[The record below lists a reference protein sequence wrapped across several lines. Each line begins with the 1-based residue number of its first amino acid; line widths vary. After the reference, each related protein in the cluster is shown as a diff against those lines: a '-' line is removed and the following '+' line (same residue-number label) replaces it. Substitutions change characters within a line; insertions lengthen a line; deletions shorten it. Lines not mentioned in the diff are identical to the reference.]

1 MDEHRIP
8 HGEGYERWLGPS
20 LAVGAHQ
27 RTVAC
32 ELVDHGRLIARQR
45 EGRAEV
51 SSVEE
56 AVELNA
62 FSSGQRQA

>member
-1 MDEHRIP
+1 MDEDRVAD
-8 HGEGYERWLGPS
+8 GEGDECWLGPS

-56 AVELNA
+56 AVELNT